1 MFRVADLANAQETL
15 ASMEARQV
23 EIRKIESSVNEL
35 HQLFIETSALVDKQ
49 GFAIKRLSEHVN
61 ATEAFTEQ
69 AVIQTEQAVEKKKSL
84 RKVNFSFHQ

>member
-15 ASMEARQV
+15 ASMEARQA

-49 GFAIKRLSEHVN
+49 GIAIKRLSEHVN

-69 AVIQTEQAVEKKKSL
+69 AVIQTEQAVEKKKSI
-84 RKVNFSFHQ
+84 RKVSSPI